1 MNEVNKATEKHRLVE
16 ENARLKAFIPLIEIN
31 KFIASET
38 DIDKVLHH
46 ITHTISHTIEADSV
60 SLMLVDKESN
70 RLITK
75 TAIATDNANV
85 DEPSDTGENSISATT
100 ARSGKPVILNGDI
113 DGIARQT
120 DTSPISAIYVPLSLR
135 GKTIGII
142 HCRRNKSKGEFTRSE
157 FDLVTLISTQTAI
170 VLENAS
176 LLNNVQTQQDRI
188 ETLIQRFIL
197 SQEDERNE
205 IAGALHDTIAQW
217 MVSVSYHSQTCH
229 SLITQEKM
237 DEAREEASHIVTIID
252 ECVKEIRRMISELN
266 PADLKELGLV
276 ETLYHCIDFF
286 SNKTNITCRLITEGD
301 QESPLPWPYEISI
314 YRLVLD
320 ILNSI
325 RKCDYSGETELY
337 LKFDTDRITLVLWN
351 NEIFTGDINLNA
363 IKERTELLGW
373 HMMANIDGETE
384 NKVVFKIPISH
395 KSCSPFVED
404 HNLLISESG
413 GK

>member
-1 MNEVNKATEKHRLVE
+1 MNEVKKATEKHRRVE
-16 ENARLKAFIPLIEIN
+16 ENARSKAFIPLIEIN

-46 ITHTISHTIEADSV
+46 IIHTISQTLEADSV
-60 SLMLVDKESN
+60 SLILIDKESN

-75 TAIATDNANV
+75 TATATDNTNV
-85 DEPSDTGENSISATT
+85 DEPSDTGENSLSATT
-100 ARSGKPVILNGDI
+100 ARSGKPVVLNGDI
-113 DGIARQT
+113 DGIDQQT

-135 GKTIGII
+135 GKTIGVI
-142 HCRRNKSKGEFTRSE
+142 HCTRNKSKGKFTRSE
-157 FDLVTLISTQTAI
+157 LDLLTLISTQTAI
-170 VLENAS
+170 IIENANLS
-176 LLNNVQTQQDRI
+176 NDVQVQQDRI

-197 SQEDERNE
+197 SQENERNE
-205 IAGALHDTIAQW
+205 IAEMLHDTIAQW

-237 DEAREEASHIVTIID
+237 NEAQEEASHIVTIID
-252 ECVKEIRRMISELN
+252 ECVKEIRRMISDLN

-276 ETLYHCIDFF
+276 ETLYHYIDFF
-286 SNKTNITCRLITEGD
+286 SNEANIKCRLVTEGD
-301 QESPLPWPYEISI
+301 QESPLPWFYEISI

-351 NEIFTGDINLNA
+351 SGILSGDIDLTA

-373 HMMANIDGETE
+373 NMMANIDGETG
-384 NKVVFKIPISH
+384 NKVVFKIPISY
-395 KSCSPFVED
+395 KSCSPFAEG
-404 HNLLISESG
+404 HNLLISGSG